1 MRRGRLEIAYVGETL
16 EFSRHGNE
24 RRSAFAERRSVFG
37 VLFGFV
43 FLFGERCSVFGVRR
57 SVFWLFGVRCF
68 VRRRFLH
75 VVVFGVQFE
84 KDCALGVLF
93 GVVFQYC
100 VLFGVSFGIACFV
113 HCCVWRRLLR
123 SMASSILVSK
133 ACFVRR
139 FVRQGMFC
147 SALCSD
153 MLNIWICDVCFVRA
167 CVSSLCFVRV
177 RRSVNGV
184 GNGVF
189 FL

>member
-1 MRRGRLEIAYVGETL
+1 MSTTTTTVMVWMAMDSRSKSPEIPNN
-16 EFSRHGNE
+16 RHGNE

-57 SVFWLFGVRCF
+57 SVFRLFGVRCF

-113 HCCVWRRLLR
+113 QSLTTR
-123 SMASSILVSK
+123 
-133 ACFVRR
+133 
-139 FVRQGMFC
+139 G
-147 SALCSD
+147 SD
-153 MLNIWICDVCFVRA
+153 GKHLD
-167 CVSSLCFVRV
+167 L
-177 RRSVNGV
+177 
-184 GNGVF
+184 
-189 FL
+189 